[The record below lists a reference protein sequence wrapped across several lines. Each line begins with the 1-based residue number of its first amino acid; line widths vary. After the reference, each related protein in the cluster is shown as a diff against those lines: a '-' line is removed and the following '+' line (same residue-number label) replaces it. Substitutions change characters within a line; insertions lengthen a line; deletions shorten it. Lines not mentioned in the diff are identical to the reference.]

1 MERRA
6 DRADPREL
14 LWIAF
19 LPRDHWAGLPTPQT
33 PSQAQNPNDFWER
46 AHFPWHFVGVQPKSV
61 VEHFHPDLATYIGQY
76 ELLWSAAPM
85 ASYPELFRGRKVI
98 HFIDNSG
105 ACAALIKGYASA
117 IDCGLPCHGHLSGL
131 QRAHCTRAL

>member
-1 MERRA
+1 MDERRKGRGGFVIITPPDRHGERSAIVA
-6 DRADPREL
+6 D
-14 LWIAF
+14 
-19 LPRDHWAGLPTPQT
+19 
-33 PSQAQNPNDFWER
+33 
-46 AHFPWHFVGVQPKSV
+46 GVQPKSV
-61 VEHFHPDLATYIGQY
+61 VEHFRPDLATYIGQY

-117 IDCGLPCHGHLSGL
+117 IDCGLIVNAYHAMGISLGCNVYI
-131 QRAHCTRAL
+131 AHVRSKRNIADPP